1 MTLGDSKLGKPV
13 TKDFHTY
20 DDNCELEVKN
30 ILDNLDHYFLLHCI
44 NWFIVSWLIRD
55 AWILN
60 TWQIWDEIIELSWQ
74 HLLPHFREC
83 WWDHVILDVLIGNTV
98 FIFLGARKIEFIF
111 RFMGSK
117 EVGN

>member
-1 MTLGDSKLGKPV
+1 MKLGDSKLGKPI

-30 ILDNLDHYFLLHCI
+30 IVDNLDHYFLVHCV
-44 NWFIVSWLIRD
+44 NWFVVSWLVRD

-60 TWQIWDEIIELSWQ
+60 VWQIWDEVIELSWQ

-83 WWDHVILDVLIGNTV
+83 WWDHIFLDVLIGNTL
-98 FIFLGARKIEFIF
+98 FIFLGIQLPKYFQDY
-111 RFMGSK
+111 GSRR
-117 EVGN
+117 N